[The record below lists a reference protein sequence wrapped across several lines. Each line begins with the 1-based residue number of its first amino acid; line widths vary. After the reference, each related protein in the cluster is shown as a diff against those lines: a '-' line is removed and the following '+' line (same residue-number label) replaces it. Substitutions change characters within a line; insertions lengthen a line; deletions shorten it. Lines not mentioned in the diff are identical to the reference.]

1 MVHNRWTPRCPRI
14 GTKGLIIRG
23 TRPPPVLPL
32 GRQSYLWDASP
43 TFGSACALL
52 VSTSPAAS
60 ARTTTLCWSDHGIK
74 PSAGF
79 TARTAASRLAHE
91 LADRVRSRTR
101 HCAALPAGQHLRRHD
116 REVLNGTPIAAY
128 RDVEQLPG
136 CVAHHKVPRRVT
148 GRSAGCYAAVNI
160 DPITAR
166 LVRDH
171 RWRRLLFA
179 SFDRAHRPPTDGK
192 PVTIRIQQQTPT
204 TTKIQFV
211 LPDEIHEGA
220 VSAVGS
226 FNDWQP
232 GVHRL
237 VRRSNGTRSVTVS
250 VPSGQEIR
258 FRYLGDGGIWFDDP
272 DADEITEE
280 GSLVRT

>member
-1 MVHNRWTPRCPRI
+1 M
-14 GTKGLIIRG
+14 
-23 TRPPPVLPL
+23 
-32 GRQSYLWDASP
+32 
-43 TFGSACALL
+43 
-52 VSTSPAAS
+52 
-60 ARTTTLCWSDHGIK
+60 
-74 PSAGF
+74 
-79 TARTAASRLAHE
+79 
-91 LADRVRSRTR
+91 
-101 HCAALPAGQHLRRHD
+101 
-116 REVLNGTPIAAY
+116 
-128 RDVEQLPG
+128 
-136 CVAHHKVPRRVT
+136 
-148 GRSAGCYAAVNI
+148 
-160 DPITAR
+160 
-166 LVRDH
+166 
-171 RWRRLLFA
+171 
-179 SFDRAHRPPTDGK
+179 
-192 PVTIRIQQQTPT
+192 TIRIQQQTPT